1 MSNVGLLQLLPAVQ
15 GSSYGNPKCARC
27 ERSGIECVRRA
38 PRNFRHTISDASL
51 AGYRTLQYIDETP
64 KFNETSPTE
73 ASFQSPKALDSS
85 AHAQSLSPFNSE
97 ESPSTPFGAFSS
109 RLLDTPHLPWPQIGP
124 KEACLLRYFVE
135 YLARW
140 FDLCDPE
147 RHFVKAIP
155 QIARGSEPLRNAI
168 LAVSARHFSTLP
180 KEKQGRITEEYGL
193 QQDLAINE
201 ETVLYY
207 HNKCITDLRSLASEP
222 EALMD
227 EILLATVVILRF
239 YEELDSPFIDLPT
252 ETAIQGLNV
261 FVEAQAKLALSTPGL
276 RQAVFWVGFRQ
287 EFHVAF
293 SQQRPIRLP
302 LSITTPYLTW
312 APAPDHIWTN
322 RLLIICAHALQYC
335 YDDHPAPLDRYY
347 ELIDLHNR
355 WLKSRPPS
363 FSPVYYEEPNHEMD
377 DQLFPKIWYLDDCHI
392 VASQSMGLLNILLTA
407 YSPHIPRVGPLCR
420 ESMDVMNAKL
430 RAIVFEICGIAVSNR
445 QSPPAFTTLCIAV
458 NICGDRF
465 TDLREQKALMEV
477 LVGTTRETSY
487 WPTTESQKRLKEIW
501 GWDD

>member
-1 MSNVGLLQLLPAVQ
+1 MSNVGND
-15 GSSYGNPKCARC
+15 GNPKCARC
-27 ERSGIECVRRA
+27 ARSGIECIRRT
-38 PRNFRHTISDASL
+38 PRKFRHTISGASL

-64 KFNETSPTE
+64 DFTDTSPTE
-73 ASFQSPKALDSS
+73 SSFQSPKALDSS
-85 AHAQSLSPFNSE
+85 AQAQSFSRFNSE
-97 ESPSTPFGAFSS
+97 ESPSTPFGAFSA
-109 RLLDTPHLPWPQIGP
+109 RLLDTPHLPWPQTGP

-147 RHFVKAIP
+147 RHFVRAIP

-180 KEKQGRITEEYGL
+180 KEKQDKIIE
-193 QQDLAINE
+193 DSNPPI
-201 ETVLYY
+201 
-207 HNKCITDLRSLASEP
+207 
-222 EALMD
+222 
-227 EILLATVVILRF
+227 

-252 ETAIQGLNV
+252 ETAIQGLHV

-302 LSITTPYLTW
+302 LSITTPYLIWT
-312 APAPDHIWTN
+312 PAPDHIWTN
-322 RLLIICAHALQYC
+322 RLLIICAYALQYC
-335 YDDHPAPLDRYY
+335 YDDQPAPPDRYY

-355 WLKSRPPS
+355 WLQCRPPS
-363 FSPVYYEEPNHEMD
+363 FSPVYYQKPDHGVGE
-377 DQLFPKIWYLDDCHI
+377 LFPRIWYLDDCHI

-407 YSPHIPRVGPLCR
+407 YSPHIPRVGPICR
-420 ESMDVMNAKL
+420 ESMDIMNAKL
-430 RAIVFEICGIAVSNR
+430 RSTVFEICGIALSNR
-445 QSPPAFTTLCIAV
+445 QSPPAFTTVCIAI

-465 TDLREQKALMEV
+465 TDLREQRALMEV
-477 LVGTTRETSY
+477 LASTTRETNY
-487 WPTTESQKRLKEIW
+487 WPTTVSQMRLKEVW
-501 GWDD
+501 GWDA

>member
-1 MSNVGLLQLLPAVQ
+1 MAT
-15 GSSYGNPKCARC
+15 
-27 ERSGIECVRRA
+27 
-38 PRNFRHTISDASL
+38 PR
-51 AGYRTLQYIDETP
+51 YRTLQYIDETP
-64 KFNETSPTE
+64 NFTESSPTE
-73 ASFQSPKALDSS
+73 TSFQSPKALDSNV
-85 AHAQSLSPFNSE
+85 HAQSLSPLNSE
-97 ESPSTPFGAFSS
+97 ESPSTPFGVLST
-109 RLLDTPHLPWPQIGP
+109 RLLDPPHLPWPQTGP

-180 KEKQGRITEEYGL
+180 KEKQDKIIEEYGL
-193 QQDLAINE
+193 QQDPAINE

-227 EILLATVVILRF
+227 EVLLATVVILRF
-239 YEELDSPFIDLPT
+239 YEELDSPFIDLPS
-252 ETAIQGLNV
+252 ETAIQGLHV
-261 FVEAQAKLALSTPGL
+261 FVEAQAKPALSTPGL

-302 LSITTPYLTW
+302 LSITTPYLLWT
-312 APAPDHIWTN
+312 PAADHIWAN
-322 RLLIICAHALQYC
+322 RLLIICAYALQYC
-335 YDDHPAPLDRYY
+335 YDDQPAPPERYY
-347 ELIDLHNR
+347 DLIDLHNR
-355 WLKSRPPS
+355 WLQCRPPS
-363 FSPVYYEEPNHEMD
+363 FSPVYYQKPDHGLGE
-377 DQLFPKIWYLDDCHI
+377 LFPRIWYLDDCHI

-407 YSPHIPRVGPLCR
+407 YSPHIPRVGPICR

-430 RAIVFEICGIAVSNR
+430 RSTVFEICGIALSNR
-445 QSPPAFTTLCIAV
+445 QSPPAFTTVCIAI

-465 TDLREQKALMEV
+465 TDLKEQQALMEV
-477 LVGTTRETSY
+477 LVSTTRETNY
-487 WPTTESQKRLKEIW
+487 WPTTVSQMRLKEVW
-501 GWDD
+501 GWDA

>member
-1 MSNVGLLQLLPAVQ
+1 MPPRQIS
-15 GSSYGNPKCARC
+15 C
-27 ERSGIECVRRA
+27 ESCRR
-38 PRNFRHTISDASL
+38 
-51 AGYRTLQYIDETP
+51 YRTLQYIDETP
-64 KFNETSPTE
+64 TFAESSPTE
-73 ASFQSPKALDSS
+73 ASFQSPNSLDSS
-85 AHAQSLSPFNSE
+85 AHAQSLSPLNSQ
-97 ESPSTPFGAFSS
+97 ESPSTTFGIFSS
-109 RLLDTPHLPWPQIGP
+109 RLLNTPHLPWPQTGP

-147 RHFVKAIP
+147 RHFVRAIP

-180 KEKQGRITEEYGL
+180 KEKQGNIIEYGL

-239 YEELDSPFIDLPT
+239 YEELGSPFIDLPT
-252 ETAIQGLNV
+252 ETAIQGLHV

-302 LSITTPYLTW
+302 LSITFPYLIWT
-312 APAPDHIWTN
+312 PAPDHIWTN
-322 RLLIICAHALQYC
+322 RLLIICAYALQYC
-335 YDDHPAPLDRYY
+335 YDDQPAPLDRYY

-355 WLKSRPPS
+355 WLQSRPPS
-363 FSPVYYEEPNHEMD
+363 FSPVYYEKSNH
-377 DQLFPKIWYLDDCHI
+377 
-392 VASQSMGLLNILLTA
+392 
-407 YSPHIPRVGPLCR
+407 
-420 ESMDVMNAKL
+420 
-430 RAIVFEICGIAVSNR
+430 
-445 QSPPAFTTLCIAV
+445 
-458 NICGDRF
+458 
-465 TDLREQKALMEV
+465 
-477 LVGTTRETSY
+477 
-487 WPTTESQKRLKEIW
+487 
-501 GWDD
+501 

>member
-1 MSNVGLLQLLPAVQ
+1 MATLS
-15 GSSYGNPKCARC
+15 
-27 ERSGIECVRRA
+27 VR
-38 PRNFRHTISDASL
+38 
-51 AGYRTLQYIDETP
+51 GYRTLQYIDETP
-64 KFNETSPTE
+64 NFIETSPAET
-73 ASFQSPKALDSS
+73 SFQSPNALNSS
-85 AHAQSLSPFNSE
+85 VHAQSLSPPNSGD
-97 ESPSTPFGAFSS
+97 SPSTPFGVLST
-109 RLLDTPHLPWPQIGP
+109 RILDPPHLPWPQTGP

-180 KEKQGRITEEYGL
+180 KEKQDKIIEEYGL
-193 QQDLAINE
+193 RQDPAINE
-201 ETVLYY
+201 ETR
-207 HNKCITDLRSLASEP
+207 TRSPHGRGPPSNSSDP
-222 EALMD
+222 P
-227 EILLATVVILRF
+227 I

-252 ETAIQGLNV
+252 ETAIQGLHV

-302 LSITTPYLTW
+302 LSITTPYLLWT
-312 APAPDHIWTN
+312 PAADHIWTN
-322 RLLIICAHALQYC
+322 RLLIICAYALQYC
-335 YDDHPAPLDRYY
+335 YDDQPAPPERYY
-347 ELIDLHNR
+347 KLIDLHNR
-355 WLKSRPPS
+355 WLQCRPPS
-363 FSPVYYEEPNHEMD
+363 FSPVYYQKPDPGLGE
-377 DQLFPKIWYLDDCHI
+377 LFPRIWYLDDCHI

-407 YSPHIPRVGPLCR
+407 YSPHIPRVGPICR

-430 RAIVFEICGIAVSNR
+430 RSTVFEICGIALSNR
-445 QSPPAFTTLCIAV
+445 QSPPAFTTVCIAI

-465 TDLREQKALMEV
+465 TDLKEQQALMEV
-477 LVGTTRETSY
+477 LVSTTRETNY
-487 WPTTESQKRLKEIW
+487 WPTTVSQMRLKEVW
-501 GWDD
+501 GWDA